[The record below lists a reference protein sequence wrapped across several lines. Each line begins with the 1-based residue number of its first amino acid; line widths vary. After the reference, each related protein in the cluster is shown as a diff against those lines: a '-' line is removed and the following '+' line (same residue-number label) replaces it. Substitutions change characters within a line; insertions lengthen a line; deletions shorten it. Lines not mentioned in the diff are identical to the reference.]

1 MLQTTYFNLLWWRR
15 GGGGKKKTFQFEGG
29 KIPEQ
34 KLFEIIIEL
43 TLYIINCTLYIA
55 HSF

>member
-1 MLQTTYFNLLWWRR
+1 MVEEG